1 MDTFPKLDG
10 KSHWKAPKGSLSAI
24 VTDATLYWK
33 GPLRG
38 CNLYRK
44 CTEKISE
51 LVKCYLRVEDS
62 GKKLG
67 SILRMA
73 NDEQVQSVRMA
84 NS

>member
-1 MDTFPKLDG
+1 ME
-10 KSHWKAPKGSLSAI
+10 KATGRLPRGDLPAT